1 MERGDRYVV
10 PIELEQRI
18 CPPVPDRISS
28 RYFIIAGIT
37 DSLAKFRKDIN
48 IVLFYEERGEILDSV
63 IKNMPFHLQVYQ
75 ILRESILTGKFQ
87 PGERLLELK
96 LSQEL
101 GVSRSPIR
109 EALRMLEQDGL
120 VVTLDNGTVVNPMDV
135 ADVEEIYQCRIA
147 TEPYAGFL
155 ATQRIKD
162 EEIAELEQIV
172 NEAEVAYDQKESEQV
187 VDLNTAF
194 HDQIVRIGGNPR
206 LTEIVDR
213 IRSLSILARNTEL
226 KVYSRPREYLDEHK
240 EIIKALKGRD
250 AAEVESVIRKHIEND
265 WEYYSL
271 QYKAILDHREN
282 S

>member
-1 MERGDRYVV
+1 M
-10 PIELEQRI
+10 
-18 CPPVPDRISS
+18 
-28 RYFIIAGIT
+28 
-37 DSLAKFRKDIN
+37 DSI
-48 IVLFYEERGEILDSV
+48 

-120 VVTLDNGTVVNPMDV
+120 VVTMDNGTVVNPMDV
-135 ADVEEIYQCRIA
+135 EDVKEIYECRIA

-155 ATQRIKD
+155 ATQKIKD
-162 EEIAELEQIV
+162 EEIAELEQLV
-172 NEAEVAYDQKESEQV
+172 NEAEVAYDLKESEKV

-194 HDQIVRIGGNPR
+194 HDQIVRIGGNRR
-206 LTEIVDR
+206 LTEIVDK

-240 EIIKALKGRD
+240 EIVKALKGRD
-250 AAEVESVIRKHIEND
+250 ASEVERVIRMHIEND
-265 WEYYSL
+265 WDYYSL
-271 QYKAILDHREN
+271 QYEKILNHPKDN
-282 S
+282 